1 MFAND
6 FDEFDELTEEQQD
19 LAQDWFDRGYHEGYE
34 DGDEQGA
41 VEATKTAYEEGKATG
56 FKEGLEYERQRIYS
70 ILEMQMKWAE
80 QEGKGNEYL
89 RWKNVKEY
97 LTPVDFTPWTDE
109 EWQKELEKDGF

>member
-1 MFAND
+1 MLSVEEMD
-6 FDEFDELTEEQQD
+6 GYDDLTEEQQD
-19 LAQDWFDRGYHEGYE
+19 LAQEYFNLGYE
-34 DGDEQGA
+34 DGYDEGY
-41 VEATKTAYEEGKATG
+41 ETCELESSSYEDGKTTG
-56 FKEGLEYERQRIYS
+56 FQEGVEFERQRIYS
-70 ILEMQMKWAE
+70 ILDMQMKWAE